1 MVDTVFP
8 YIAEEL
14 YVRVDPTAT
23 DRWLTHM
30 VELGLLELHPTGG
43 YLAPPAGDP
52 NRHRLELLSTII
64 QPTLERL
71 YIVIALLAS
80 SSVPGSERTRQSLQ
94 NDSRKIAQKMSR
106 IYGLN
111 APEFFD
117 ARLFNLFV
125 DKLVADGIIN
135 EREDETLTHTAVVDE
150 VLKAAQAVINPE
162 FRYAIL
168 REG

>member
-1 MVDTVFP
+1 MVK
-8 YIAEEL
+8 
-14 YVRVDPTAT
+14 
-23 DRWLTHM
+23 
-30 VELGLLELHPTGG
+30 LGLLELAPTGG

-52 NRHRLELLSTII
+52 NQHRLQLLSSII

-80 SSVPGSERTRQSLQ
+80 SSPDSGKARTREALQ
-94 NDSRKIAQKMSR
+94 DDSREIAQKMSR
-106 IYGLN
+106 LYGLN

-125 DKLVADGIIN
+125 DKLIADGVIS
-135 EREDETLTHTAVVDE
+135 EQADGTLSHTELVEE
-150 VLKAAQAVINPE
+150 VLKAARAVINPE